1 MRSAAAAIAWEF
13 RRRHR
18 WGLLA
23 LAAYPLAMA
32 ILRMFLYTSGRR
44 VHIDD
49 EMSFALIVAV
59 PLTATFL
66 YLVSV
71 FSFGLSG
78 DLSARR
84 SIYPSRMFTLPVTN
98 DALAAWPMVYGAAS
112 VAILWAVTRLLALW
126 PSGVDVPVIWPAL
139 LAASLLAW
147 TQALTWMPY
156 PLPGLRVIITILW
169 LAAIDVIVMVALEF
183 KAREIV
189 MLAIL
194 APHVPLAYVTA
205 RYAIARARRGDEPDW
220 QPLFY
225 QLGHI
230 VRPRRREHFRSPARA
245 QTWLEWRQHGRSLPA
260 LVGIVLPFEL
270 ALLFVFRETPALVF
284 EMLFVVLTT
293 PPLMALFAAGT
304 VSGSNLTRFIATR
317 PLTSASLI
325 AAKLKVTIRS
335 TLAAWLLVLVA
346 TPPALKLSGTLPLVM
361 ERVHRLVEVIGAPHA
376 AIAMLLVF
384 VALLATT
391 WKQLVQ
397 SLYIGMSG
405 RDWLVKGSVFLAL
418 SVLAVVVPAA
428 HWVITN
434 RRLIALLWNA
444 GGWILAII
452 VCLKLAVA
460 ASIAIRLQEKQLL
473 SDRALVLG
481 ALLWSAT
488 VFAIYGVLAWTF
500 PEVMI
505 RRYVLALVAILAV
518 PLARLSA
525 APLAL
530 AWNRHR

>member
-1 MRSAAAAIAWEF
+1 MT
-13 RRRHR
+13 
-18 WGLLA
+18 
-23 LAAYPLAMA
+23 AYPLAMV
-32 ILRMFLYTSGRR
+32 ILRMFLYASGRR
-44 VHIDD
+44 VQIDD
-49 EMSFALIVAV
+49 ELSFAFAVAI
-59 PLTATFL
+59 PLAATFL
-66 YLVSV
+66 YFVSV

-98 DALAAWPMVYGAAS
+98 GALAAWPMVYGAA
-112 VAILWAVTRLLALW
+112 AMTMLWAVTRLLALW
-126 PSGVDVPVIWPAL
+126 PSGVDVPVFWPAL

-156 PLPGLRVIITILW
+156 ALPGLRVIITVLW
-169 LAAIDVIVMVALEF
+169 LAAIDAIVMVALNL
-183 KAREIV
+183 KASELV

-205 RYAIARARRGDEPDW
+205 RFAIARARRGDEPDW
-220 QPLFY
+220 QPLFLR
-225 QLGHI
+225 LGRI
-230 VRPRRREHFRSPARA
+230 ALPPQRREHFRSSARA

-270 ALLFVFRETPALVF
+270 ALLYVLRETPVLVF
-284 EMLFVVLTT
+284 ETLIAVLST
-293 PPLMALFAAGT
+293 PPLLAVFAAAT
-304 VSGSNLTRFIATR
+304 VSGSNMTRFIATR

-325 AAKLKVTIRS
+325 AAKLKVTIWS

-346 TPPALKLSGTLPLVM
+346 TPPALKLSGTLPLVI
-361 ERVHRLVEVIGAPHA
+361 ERMHRLVAVVGAPHA
-376 AIAMLLVF
+376 AVAVLLVF
-384 VALLATT
+384 AALLAAT

-405 RDWLVKGSVFLAL
+405 REWLVKGSVFIALAFL
-418 SVLAVVVPAA
+418 CLVVPVA

-434 RRLIALLWNA
+434 KRLIALLWNA
-444 GGWILAII
+444 GGWILAIL
-452 VCLKLAVA
+452 VCVKLAAA
-460 ASIAIRLQEKQLL
+460 ASIAIRLYDKQLL
-473 SDRALVLG
+473 TDRALVLG
-481 ALLWSAT
+481 ALFWCGT
-488 VFAIYGVLAWTF
+488 VFAVYGILAWTF
-500 PEVMI
+500 PEVLI
-505 RRYVLALVAILAV
+505 RRYALALVAIIAV

>member
-18 WGLLA
+18 WGLSA
-23 LAAYPLAMA
+23 VAAYLLVIAA
-32 ILRMFLYTSGRR
+32 LRMVIHR

-49 EMSFALIVAV
+49 AQSFALVVVV
-59 PLTATFL
+59 PLTATFMYFL
-66 YLVSV
+66 AL

-84 SIYPSRMFTLPVTN
+84 SMYPARMFALPVTN
-98 DALAAWPMVYGAAS
+98 GALAAWPMLYGT
-112 VAILWAVTRLLALW
+112 VAMVMLWAATRLLAVW
-126 PSGVDVPVIWPAL
+126 PSGAVVPVIWPAL

-156 PLPGLRVIITILW
+156 ALPGLRVIITVLW
-169 LAAIDVIVMVALEF
+169 LAAIDAIVMVALYG
-183 KAREIV
+183 KASELV

-194 APHVPLAYVTA
+194 APHVPFAFVTA
-205 RYAIARARRGDEPDW
+205 RFAIARARRGDEPDW
-220 QPLFY
+220 RPLF
-225 QLGHI
+225 LRLRRI
-230 VRPRRREHFRSPARA
+230 VVLRRWRKHFRSPARA

-260 LVGIVLPFEL
+260 LVGIVLPFAL
-270 ALLFVFRETPALVF
+270 SLLFVFRDTPVLVY
-284 EMLFVVLTT
+284 ELLIATLLTA
-293 PPLMALFAAGT
+293 PFMATFAAAT
-304 VSGSNLTRFIATR
+304 ISGANLTRFIATR

-335 TLAAWLLVLVA
+335 TLVTWLLVLIA
-346 TPPALKLSGTLPLVM
+346 IALALKLSGTSPLVI
-361 ERVHRLVEVIGAPHA
+361 ERLHRFVEVVGAPHA
-376 AIAMLLVF
+376 AAAVLLVF
-384 VALLATT
+384 AALVAAT

-405 RDWLVKGSVFLAL
+405 REWLVKGSLFLAL
-418 SVLAVVVPAA
+418 FFLAVFVPLG

-434 RRLIALLWNA
+434 KGLIALLWNA
-444 GGWILAII
+444 GGWILAIL
-452 VCLKLAVA
+452 VCVKLAAA
-460 ASIAIRLQEKQLL
+460 ASIAVRLYDRELL
-473 SDRALVLG
+473 TDRALVLG

-488 VFAIYGVLAWTF
+488 VFAVYGILAWTF
-500 PEVMI
+500 PEVLM
-505 RRYVLALVAILAV
+505 RRYVLVLVTIVAV

>member
-1 MRSAAAAIAWEF
+1 MRSAAAAIAWKF

-23 LAAYPLAMA
+23 VAAYLLVIAV
-32 ILRMFLYTSGRR
+32 IRMVIHR

-49 EMSFALIVAV
+49 AQSFALVVVV
-59 PLTATFL
+59 PLTATFMYFL
-66 YLVSV
+66 AL

-84 SIYPSRMFTLPVTN
+84 SMYPARMFTLPVTN
-98 DALAAWPMVYGAAS
+98 GALAAWPMLYGAAAM
-112 VAILWAVTRLLALW
+112 AILWAATRLFALW
-126 PSGVDVPVIWPAL
+126 PSDAEVPMIWPAL

-156 PLPGLRVIITILW
+156 ALPGLRVIITVLW
-169 LAAIDVIVMVALEF
+169 LAAIDAIVLIALNS
-183 KAREIV
+183 KASELV

-194 APHVPLAYVTA
+194 APHVPLAFVTA
-205 RYAIARARRGDEPDW
+205 RFAIARARRGDEPDW
-220 QPLFY
+220 RPVFLR
-225 QLGHI
+225 LGRI
-230 VRPRRREHFRSPARA
+230 ALLRRRREPFRSPARA

-260 LVGIVLPFEL
+260 LVGIVLPFAL
-270 ALLFVFRETPALVF
+270 ALLFVFRDTPVVVF
-284 EMLFVVLTT
+284 ELLIATLLT
-293 PPLMALFAAGT
+293 PPLMATFAAAT
-304 VSGSNLTRFIATR
+304 VSGSNLTRFVATR

-325 AAKLKVTIRS
+325 AAKLKVTIGS
-335 TLAAWLLVLVA
+335 TLATWLLVLIA
-346 TPPALKLSGTLPLVM
+346 IPLALKLSGTSPLVI
-361 ERVHRLVEVIGAPHA
+361 ERMHRFVEVVGAPHA
-376 AIAMLLVF
+376 AAAMLLVF
-384 VALLATT
+384 AALLGAT

-405 RDWLVKGSVFLAL
+405 REWLVKGSVFLAL
-418 SVLAVVVPAA
+418 VFLGVIVPAG

-434 RRLIALLWNA
+434 KGLIALLWNA
-444 GGWILAII
+444 GGCILAIL
-452 VCLKLAVA
+452 VSFKLTAA
-460 ASIAIRLQEKQLL
+460 ASIAVRLYDRQLL

-488 VFAIYGVLAWTF
+488 VFAVYGVLAWTF
-500 PEVMI
+500 PDVLL
-505 RRYVLALVAILAV
+505 RRYVLALIAILAV

-525 APLAL
+525 VPLAL